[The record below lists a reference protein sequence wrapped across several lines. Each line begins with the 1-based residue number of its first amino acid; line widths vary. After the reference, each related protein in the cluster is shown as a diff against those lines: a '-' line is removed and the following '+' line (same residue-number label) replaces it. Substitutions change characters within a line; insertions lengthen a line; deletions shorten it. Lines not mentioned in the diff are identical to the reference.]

1 MTTTEIPG
9 ASAASPSGSL
19 RGVKDIPYHREGLP
33 WVGPPLAYRKDPFG
47 FHLRAY
53 RRHGPIYRTRFRG
66 RTYVVLAGLEANDFV
81 WRNTDVWSYG
91 ATNTAFGEQLGS
103 GHVTQLD
110 GDPHKAR
117 RKSLKPAFGMEAIA
131 RYLPTIDRVIAEEL
145 AAIPDGEA
153 NLAEVFGPILLRV
166 NSRTTFLARLT
177 DSMVATLDEFEWQF
191 LFGTNLGR
199 WRHLYDARPQYRL
212 LKAKTF
218 RIFREV
224 LAQRDALE
232 SLPKDNFS
240 ALEEANREAG
250 NPPFSE
256 WEKENYT
263 YLTLVA
269 GVHNTANLLY
279 WCLVYCASR
288 PDWTARLLV
297 ELAGWSTSPFPG
309 MQRFPLLKATIQ
321 EVMRLRPGAIVLPRH
336 AGRDF
341 EFAGYRIPAGT
352 PVMHAN
358 TLVHFLEEVYE
369 RPMEFLPERYLDG
382 RSYPPKAIGFF
393 GGGTHICL
401 GMNVTNIHAP
411 IALANVLRNYEVLFE
426 QSPSFEVKLAV
437 GGNRMR
443 ANVPVRLV
451 RRASGGAT

>member
-1 MTTTEIPG
+1 MTTAETPDTRA
-9 ASAASPSGSL
+9 ASAGGPL
-19 RGVKDIPYHREGLP
+19 RGVKDIPYYQEGLP
-33 WVGPPLAYRKDPFG
+33 WVGPPMAYRKDPFG

-53 RRHGPIYRTRFRG
+53 RKHGPIYRTRFRG
-66 RTYVVLAGLEANDFV
+66 RVYVVLAGLEANDFV
-81 WRNTDVWSYG
+81 WRNTEVWSYG

-117 RKSLKPAFGMEAIA
+117 RKTLKPAFGMEAIA
-131 RYLPTIDRVIAEEL
+131 RYLPVMDRVIAGEL
-145 AAIPDGEA
+145 KAIPGGRA

-166 NSRTTFLARLT
+166 NSRTTFHAQLT
-177 DSMVATLDEFEWQF
+177 DSMVATLEEFEWQF

-199 WRHLYDARPQYRL
+199 WRHLYYARPSYRR
-212 LKAKTF
+212 LKSQTF
-218 RIFREV
+218 RIFRQL
-224 LAQRDALE
+224 LAERAALE
-232 SLPKDNFS
+232 SRPMDNFT
-240 ALEEANREAG
+240 ALEDANREAG
-250 NPPFSE
+250 NPPLSQ
-256 WEKENYT
+256 WEKENDL

-269 GVHNTANLLY
+269 GIHNTANLLY

-288 PDWTARLLV
+288 PDWTARLRT
-297 ELAGWSTSPFPG
+297 ELAAWSTEPFPG
-309 MQRFPLLKATIQ
+309 MQMFPLLKATIQ

-336 AGRDF
+336 AGCDF
-341 EFAGYRIPAGT
+341 DFGGYRIPAGT

-369 RPMEFLPERYLDG
+369 QPLEFHPERYLQG

-411 IALANVLRNYEVLFE
+411 VALANVLRDYDVHFE
-426 QSPSFEVKLAV
+426 ESPSFEVRLAV

-443 ANVPVRLV
+443 ANVPVQLV
-451 RRASGGAT
+451 RRESGGVS